1 MIGWNMSFER
11 ELIEQR
17 SLFEL
22 LVPHHDSVLSH
33 RLNQRASTR
42 ATEDFFNEIGPK
54 QTREPTWPMSAFGGQ
69 ADITLARLD
78 VGN

>member
-1 MIGWNMSFER
+1 VPFER

-22 LVPHHDSVLSH
+22 LVPHHDSILSH